1 MPKVTKFVV
10 LLRAVILNLGIVE
23 APVVGGIAVVF
34 I

>member
-1 MPKVTKFVV
+1 MPKVTKIIV

-23 APVVGGIAVVF
+23 LLVVVGIAVFF